1 MSQNKK
7 KEKMEGGRE
16 RGGEGRRRGRRE
28 GGRRFALYIPYVI
41 LPFSLRLVK

>member
-7 KEKMEGGRE
+7 EEKSEGGKE
-16 RGGEGRRRGRRE
+16 GEEEGRRGRKRE
-28 GGRRFALYIPYVI
+28 GRERFALYVPYVI